1 MNTAQSN
8 FKSMSAIVNKIAI
21 QPVTDEQIAELLAIS
36 IEVEELRK
44 EKEKLRK
51 ENEQFGK
58 HLTNL
63 LDEYEAVYEFGNN
76 SEESDDLYIDAA
88 EFMKRLTGREH
99 IVEHIEQCRFEAER
113 EERER
118 LAEREYEPDD
128 L

>member
-1 MNTAQSN
+1 
-8 FKSMSAIVNKIAI
+8 MSAIVNKIAI

-44 EKEKLRK
+44 EKERLRK

-58 HLTNL
+58 HLTNF
-63 LDEYEAVYEFGNN
+63 LDEYEAVYRFGNN
-76 SEESDDLYIDAA
+76 SEESDDLYIEAA
-88 EFMKRLTGREH
+88 EFMERLTGRKH

-113 EERER
+113 ERREC
-118 LAEREYEPDD
+118 LSEREYEPDD